1 MVDTPLPQLDKPLDY
16 LIPEKLSEAALV
28 GSLVKVKLHG
38 RRMDGWLVARE
49 ATSDFQGKLAEIEKV
64 VSAVP
69 PLSAET
75 IEIVREVTDENL
87 GTFADVARAAAP
99 PRHARAEAH
108 AFANPLKPDK
118 WRLVADGG
126 LADVTGGLA
135 LRRRIAQG
143 VEPPPWAI
151 WQPTPANPWAHD
163 IAALVSDAQYAN
175 KGALVVVPD
184 EKDVQQVSTTLGQ
197 NQIRH
202 VTLSAQAT
210 AEARYAAFMALRLGQ
225 VNVCV
230 GTRNAVFAPVQQLGL
245 IVIFGDGDENL
256 VSPIAPYWQVGD
268 VAILR
273 AKRSNTAL
281 VLGGWV
287 NSLRAQQLIDAK
299 QAIQVACMKSRKK
312 ANVARINV
320 VGTEDETKIDKAATF
335 ARLPYGA
342 WRAIKDGLGSGPVL
356 VHVAQLGDAPLGTD
370 TTAEQFRKAFPG
382 VAVMVASAKRPIKE
396 VPDRPGIVIATSG
409 AEPPAKRG
417 YQAAV
422 ILDGRTELSR
432 AFLNARMDAAMR
444 WFQIASLVKP
454 EAAGGVVALVAPS
467 DSTVTQALVRWSPS
481 AVAESELIERAR
493 LKMPPAYWG
502 ALLRAE
508 TEADLEGFLDHI
520 YSKLGQATAQSDQ
533 ISVVGPYEVTEEE
546 RSNKV
551 KAFNWALLLTCNQAY
566 NPTLKA
572 AISKAKV
579 HSASRAT
586 KASNQPIRCYVS
598 PQALI

>member
-16 LIPEKLSEAALV
+16 LVPEKLSEAALV

-49 ATSDFQGKLAEIEKV
+49 ATTTFQGKLAEVEKV

-75 IEIVREVTDENL
+75 IEIVRKVADENL

-108 AFANPLKPDK
+108 ALANPLKPGK

-126 LADVTGGLA
+126 LAEVSGGLA

-143 VEPPPWAI
+143 VTPPPWAV

-163 IAALVSDAQYAN
+163 IAALVSDAQHAN

-184 EKDVQQVSTTLGQ
+184 EKDVQQVATALTQS
-197 NQIRH
+197 QIRH

-230 GTRNAVFAPVQQLGL
+230 GTRNAIFAPVQQLGL
-245 IVIFGDGDENL
+245 IVAFGDDDENL

-273 AKRSNTAL
+273 AKKSNAAL

-287 NSLRAQQLIDAK
+287 NSLRAQQLIDSK
-299 QAIQVACMKSRKK
+299 QALQVSCMKARKR
-312 ANVARINV
+312 ANVARVNV
-320 VGTEDETKIDKAATF
+320 VGTEGESKIDKAATF

-342 WRAIKDGLGSGPVL
+342 WRAIKGGLARGPVL

-370 TTAEQFRKAFPG
+370 TTAAQFRKAFPG
-382 VAVMVASAKRPIKE
+382 VAVVVASAKRPIRE

-432 AFLNARMDAAMR
+432 PFLNARMAAAMR

-454 EAAGGVVALVAPS
+454 EAVGGVVGLVAPS

-481 AVAESELIERAR
+481 TVAESELIERAR

-508 TEADLEGFLDHI
+508 SEQAITTFIDELGVACLARSDNDLTYDVLGPNDLEINNQKVKKGRGWSALLTTTQAQR
-520 YSKLGQATAQSDQ
+520 SKLQSCLNQ
-533 ISVVGPYEVTEEE
+533 VVV
-546 RSNKV
+546 
-551 KAFNWALLLTCNQAY
+551 
-566 NPTLKA
+566 
-572 AISKAKV
+572 
-579 HSASRAT
+579 SRAG
-586 KASNQPIRCYVS
+586 KSLPVVS
-598 PQALI
+598 LQVNPLSID

>member
-1 MVDTPLPQLDKPLDY
+1 
-16 LIPEKLSEAALV
+16 
-28 GSLVKVKLHG
+28 
-38 RRMDGWLVARE
+38 
-49 ATSDFQGKLAEIEKV
+49 
-64 VSAVP
+64 
-69 PLSAET
+69 
-75 IEIVREVTDENL
+75 
-87 GTFADVARAAAP
+87 VARAAAP

-108 AFANPLKPDK
+108 ALANPLKPGK

-135 LRRRIAQG
+135 LRRRIAQS
-143 VEPPPWAI
+143 VKPPPWAI

-163 IAALVSDAQYAN
+163 IAALVSDAQHAN

-184 EKDVQQVSTTLGQ
+184 EKDVQQVATALTQS
-197 NQIRH
+197 QIRH
-202 VTLSAQAT
+202 VTLSAHAT

-225 VNVCV
+225 VAVCV
-230 GTRNAVFAPVQQLGL
+230 GTRNAIFAPVQQLGL
-245 IVIFGDGDENL
+245 IVVFGDGDENL

-273 AKRSNTAL
+273 AKKSNTAL

-287 NSLRAQQLIDAK
+287 NSLRAQQLIDSR

-320 VGTEDETKIDKAATF
+320 VGTEDEIKIDKAATF
-335 ARLPYGA
+335 ARLRYGA
-342 WRAIKDGLGSGPVL
+342 WRAIKDGLASGPVL

-370 TTAEQFRKAFPG
+370 TTAGQFRKAFPG
-382 VAVMVASAKRPIKE
+382 VAVVVASAKRPIKE

-409 AEPPAKRG
+409 AEPPAKHG

-508 TEADLEGFLDHI
+508 SEQAISGFLTELFSDEI
-520 YSKLGQATAQSDQ
+520 GANAGSKRYTVLGPNESDATGTKVRQGRLWSALVTTAMQDRKEVEGLIRALVLRRAGKSLP
-533 ISVVGPYEVTEEE
+533 VVAVQ
-546 RSNKV
+546 V
-551 KAFNWALLLTCNQAY
+551 
-566 NPTLKA
+566 NPLS
-572 AISKAKV
+572 ID
-579 HSASRAT
+579 
-586 KASNQPIRCYVS
+586 
-598 PQALI
+598 